1 MYSEISAVT
10 KLSKIVWVPIL
21 IGYLVVFLSFITG
34 FEPPSS
40 GAVLVGTCIVAEITW
55 ARLLWRRGA
64 MYYGNE
70 LIVLN
75 NSDDP
80 SSFFSTEGKSVSG
93 VAKELSLLKEIA
105 INKSH
110 SRDRKMWRIST
121 SLDSFDTI
129 VALVIGMSAILGTLI
144 WGYAHIFLPVVCEC
158 A

>member
-1 MYSEISAVT
+1 
-10 KLSKIVWVPIL
+10 
-21 IGYLVVFLSFITG
+21 
-34 FEPPSS
+34 
-40 GAVLVGTCIVAEITW
+40 
-55 ARLLWRRGA
+55 

-110 SRDRKMWRIST
+110 SRDRKMWSIST
-121 SLDSFDTI
+121 SLDRFDTI